1 MRYIAIVLIAVF
13 MIACGKTEQASPE
26 VKAPKISA
34 KAKVT
39 FIELGSVSCIPCK
52 EMQEVMKKVETKYG
66 DQIDVVFHDVI
77 KDEAIGEKY
86 GVQMIPTQVFLD
98 ENGKEFFRHVG
109 FYPEA
114 DIDALLN
121 GRGINPKAAK

>member
-1 MRYIAIVLIAVF
+1 MRYIAVILMAVF
-13 MIACGKTEQASPE
+13 MFACGKTEQTTPE
-26 VKAPKISA
+26 VKAPKVSA

-52 EMQEVMKKVETKYG
+52 EMQEVMKKVEAKYG
-66 DQIDVVFHDVI
+66 DQIEVIFHDVV
-77 KDEAIGEKY
+77 KDEAMGEKY

-98 ENGKEFFRHVG
+98 ETGKEFSRHVG

-114 DIDALLN
+114 DIDALLK
-121 GRGINPKAAK
+121 GRGITPKAAK